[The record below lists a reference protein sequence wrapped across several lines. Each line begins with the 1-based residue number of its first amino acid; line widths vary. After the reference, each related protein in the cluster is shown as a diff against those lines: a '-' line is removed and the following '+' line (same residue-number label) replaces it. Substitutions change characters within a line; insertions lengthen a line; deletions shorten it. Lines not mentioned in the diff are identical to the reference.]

1 MMLHTPAPCLPEQTA
16 TTHLIVLK
24 IRVTFTLCNLV
35 QSLKHNRS
43 CYEVAW
49 HVFKN
54 NQVYKRWY
62 IFYIEITDSGLLTK
76 TRC

>member
-16 TTHLIVLK
+16 TTHLIVFK

-49 HVFKN
+49 HVFT
-54 NQVYKRWY
+54 VR
-62 IFYIEITDSGLLTK
+62 TTK
-76 TRC
+76 STNAGMYSILK